1 MSEDLPYNDIEQLSS
16 NDKDQSIK
24 TNNNDIIEN
33 ALANNITIGNEIDK
47 EENDSIYINNE
58 PKDINIVNK
67 SQKSAEIVYQLI
79 YIHPYLLIG
88 YIVLLKIE

>member
-1 MSEDLPYNDIEQLSS
+1 MSEDLPYNYIEQLSS

-58 PKDINIVNK
+58 PKDINIVN
-67 SQKSAEIVYQLI
+67 E
-79 YIHPYLLIG
+79 
-88 YIVLLKIE
+88 